1 MHNDR
6 MPTSEDIKKA
16 RKALRESQAA
26 FGSRFGVD
34 QATIHR
40 WEKNGLPDQGTA
52 RVAVE
57 TFLESLQREAIL

>member
-1 MHNDR
+1 
-6 MPTSEDIKKA
+6 MPTGEQIKAA
-16 RKALRESQAA
+16 RKDLNESQAA

-40 WEKNGLPDQGTA
+40 WESKGLPKRGTA

-57 TFLESLQREAIL
+57 KLLDELEREVAEETAQ

>member
-1 MHNDR
+1 
-6 MPTSEDIKKA
+6 MPTSEEIKAA
-16 RKALRESQAA
+16 RMALKESQAA

-40 WEKNGLPDQGTA
+40 WEKNGLPEQGAA

-57 TFLESLQREAIL
+57 NFLDGLKSEAAE